1 MFENLNLR
9 GWFTGLFSSALAV
22 SKQNY
27 YQNIR
32 VDKSVPIIIDLNDLF
47 KVYQSCPPLQTV
59 INKKAEML
67 SNGIL
72 ELRRKADGE
81 KVEKHWAIDL
91 MQNPNPLQNTREF
104 IYEYSILNDIYSN
117 SFIYR
122 NSAFAGSNPKTL
134 WNLFAG
140 KMKIIQTGKWLDQ
153 LDMNGIIERFE
164 LWNMDDQ
171 PIRKFTTDEV
181 RYINTGISENP
192 LVAQSKLISLQFP
205 ISNIIGAL
213 RTRNL
218 FIYYGPKMLV
228 SAKNSD
234 SESSLPLG
242 KEEKERIE
250 RDFNQTDYG
259 LQDSQSHTV
268 VSTATLTASKMSY
281 PTKDLMLFEEIE
293 DDFNMLCGAFGMDRD
308 IFPSTKGA
316 TFENKK
322 NGEIATYQN
331 SISVSADTFCDFL
344 NQLLNLTDVEFV
356 LSYDHLSIMKE
367 DELMEAQSEKA
378 EAETCSIMLKDG
390 VISKQQY
397 AELMDITYTA
407 TGDDT
412 SQEDKIKNA
421 QVELRGTVGG
431 VTGLISINTAVSMG
445 QLDRTSAI
453 QILINVYGFDES
465 TANAMITQ
473 TINGPAKY

>member
-1 MFENLNLR
+1 
-9 GWFTGLFSSALAV
+9 
-22 SKQNY
+22 
-27 YQNIR
+27 
-32 VDKSVPIIIDLNDLF
+32 
-47 KVYQSCPPLQTV
+47 
-59 INKKAEML
+59 
-67 SNGIL
+67 
-72 ELRRKADGE
+72 
-81 KVEKHWAIDL
+81 
-91 MQNPNPLQNTREF
+91 
-104 IYEYSILNDIYSN
+104 
-117 SFIYR
+117 
-122 NSAFAGSNPKTL
+122 
-134 WNLFAG
+134 
-140 KMKIIQTGKWLDQ
+140 
-153 LDMNGIIERFE
+153 
-164 LWNMDDQ
+164 
-171 PIRKFTTDEV
+171 
-181 RYINTGISENP
+181 
-192 LVAQSKLISLQFP
+192 
-205 ISNIIGAL
+205 
-213 RTRNL
+213 
-218 FIYYGPKMLV
+218 
-228 SAKNSD
+228 
-234 SESSLPLG
+234 
-242 KEEKERIE
+242 
-250 RDFNQTDYG
+250 
-259 LQDSQSHTV
+259 
-268 VSTATLTASKMSY
+268 
-281 PTKDLMLFEEIE
+281 
-293 DDFNMLCGAFGMDRD
+293 MDRD

-397 AELMDITYTA
+397 AELMDITFTA

-421 QVELRGTVGG
+421 QVELRATVGG

-445 QLDRTSAI
+445 QLDRNSAI